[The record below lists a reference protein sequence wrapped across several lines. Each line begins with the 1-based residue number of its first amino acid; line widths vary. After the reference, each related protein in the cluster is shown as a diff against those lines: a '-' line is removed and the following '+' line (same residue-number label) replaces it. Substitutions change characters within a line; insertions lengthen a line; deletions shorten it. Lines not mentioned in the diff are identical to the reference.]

1 MSKYTT
7 QVRFICETAAGL
19 EESQGYLDTNRIIN
33 EARDKIFDFDY
44 PIFDESYRG
53 VLENKIL
60 RHYYTR
66 EIGFETVGLWKH
78 YLNMRLNEIMPYY
91 NKMYNSE
98 LIEFNPMYDVDLTTD
113 HEKTLNGTRNENG
126 SYSDR
131 GNYTEN
137 TSSNATKHTDD
148 DINRNINST
157 DSTDMTNTLVDN
169 EKNDHWDIY
178 SDTPQGG
185 LYGIRT
191 EEYLTN
197 ARHITDDKT
206 GSTSTT
212 KAEGTVDTEGREET
226 DRNID
231 STENSTGNKTGNN
244 TKSGNETKEANI
256 NDIEDYIQHIKGK
269 TGGISFSKMLKEF
282 RETFLNIDVEIINNL
297 GDLFCVFCGVFVSV

>member
-19 EESQGYLDTNRIIN
+19 EDSQGYGDTTRIIN
-33 EARDKIFDFDY
+33 EARSKIFDFDY

-98 LIEFNPMYDVDLTTD
+98 LIEFDPLYDVDLTKD
-113 HEKTLNGTRNENG
+113 YRKTLDGNRNENG

-137 TSSNATKHTDD
+137 TTDNTTKHTDD
-148 DINRNINST
+148 DTTKDIDTT
-157 DSTDMTNTLVDN
+157 DSTDMTNTLIDG

-185 LYGIRT
+185 LNGVRT

-212 KAEGTVDTEGREET
+212 TAEGTVNTQGTEET
-226 DRNID
+226 NRDID
-231 STENSTGNKTGNN
+231 STENRTGYKTGNN
-244 TKSGNETKEANI
+244 TKSGNETKESSI
-256 NDIEDYIQHIKGK
+256 NDIEDYIEHIKGK
-269 TGGISFSKMLKEF
+269 TSGVSFSKMIEEF
-282 RETFLNIDVEIINNL
+282 RKTFLNIDVEIINNL
-297 GDLFCVFCGVFVSV
+297 GDLFFNLW

>member
-33 EARDKIFDFDY
+33 EARAKIFDFDY

-91 NKMYNSE
+91 NKLYNSE
-98 LIEFNPMYDVDLTTD
+98 LIEFDPMYDVDLTTD
-113 HEKTLNGTRNENG
+113 HEKTLNGNRNENG
-126 SYSDR
+126 SFSNR
-131 GNYTEN
+131 ENYTDNITNHIEDEN
-137 TSSNATKHTDD
+137 TKE
-148 DINRNINST
+148 INKEE
-157 DSTDMTNTLVDN
+157 TLHNN
-169 EKNDHWDIY
+169 EKNDHWDMY

-185 LYGIRT
+185 LSGVRT

-206 GSTSTT
+206 GSTTT
-212 KAEGTVDTEGREET
+212 ATTEGTETANRDT
-226 DRNID
+226 
-231 STENSTGNKTGNN
+231 NSNENKTGNS
-244 TKSGNETKEANI
+244 TRSGNETKEANI

-297 GDLFCVFCGVFVSV
+297 GDLFFNLW

>member
-19 EESQGYLDTNRIIN
+19 EDSQGYGDTTRIIN
-33 EARDKIFDFDY
+33 EARSKIFDFDY

-98 LIEFNPMYDVDLTTD
+98 LIEFDPLYDVDLTKD
-113 HEKTLNGTRNENG
+113 YRKTLDGNRNENG

-137 TSSNATKHTDD
+137 TTDNTTKHTDD
-148 DINRNINST
+148 DTTKDIDTT
-157 DSTDMTNTLVDN
+157 DSTDMTNTLIDG

-185 LYGIRT
+185 LNGVRT

-212 KAEGTVDTEGREET
+212 TAEGTVNTQGTEET
-226 DRNID
+226 NRDID
-231 STENSTGNKTGNN
+231 STENRTGNKTGNN
-244 TKSGNETKEANI
+244 TKSGNETKDSSI
-256 NDIEDYIQHIKGK
+256 NDIEDYIEHIKGK
-269 TGGISFSKMLKEF
+269 TSGVSFSKMIEEF
-282 RETFLNIDVEIINNL
+282 RKTFLNIDVEIINNL
-297 GDLFCVFCGVFVSV
+297 GDLFFNLW